1 MSVARLLYRTSQFWQ
16 ALRSETT
23 PQDLALASSLL
34 APAQIELFRQMPGS
48 DQIHSLRV
56 LKALVTQ
63 GEKNSDLWIAA
74 LLHDVGKS
82 ILPLRLWERVLIVLV
97 GSVCPGC
104 WQRWGMTSAG
114 RNPTTLSWRRAFVV
128 AAQHPQWGAELAAKA
143 GASPLAVALIRRHQ
157 KRMESSVDV
166 DADPEDRL
174 LSRLQAV
181 DDNS

>member
-23 PQDLALASSLL
+23 PQDLGLASSVL
-34 APAQIELFRQMPGS
+34 APAQLELFKQMPGS
-48 DQIHSLRV
+48 DQAHSLRV
-56 LKALVTQ
+56 LKALITQ

-82 ILPLRLWERVLIVLV
+82 IHPLRLWERALIVFV

-104 WQRWGMTSAG
+104 GQRWGMASPG
-114 RNPTTLSWRRAFVV
+114 RNTMAPGWRRAFVV
-128 AAQHPQWGAELAAKA
+128 ATQHPQWGADLAAKA
-143 GASPLAVALIRRHQ
+143 GVSPLAVALIRRHQ